1 MRATISFETDVDRVK
16 ETMRSLTLEEA
27 RGLQQAIEILE
38 ASTAEG
44 LMEEVD
50 AALDKILAAGRQLH
64 QYKDMLIS
72 FERARFETILPQ
84 SADEPAIETLGQL
97 KDATAAMTQFD
108 DFLNKINTQQE
119 EEPDD
124 PEEG

>member
-50 AALDKILAAGRQLH
+50 AALDKILAAVRQLH

-108 DFLNKINTQQE
+108 DFLNKINTPQE
-119 EEPDD
+119 EETDD
-124 PEEG
+124 SEEG

>member
-27 RGLQQAIEILE
+27 CGLHQAIEILE

-44 LMEEVD
+44 LLEDVD
-50 AALDKILAAGRQLH
+50 AALEKILAAVRQLH
-64 QYKDMLIS
+64 QYKEMLIS

-108 DFLNKINTQQE
+108 DFLNKVNAPQE
-119 EEPDD
+119 EETDD
-124 PEEG
+124 SEEG